1 MVRLR
6 TSKNLLIHKVNKTQ
20 GNLVKMSYFRTL
32 KIDPN
37 HLTIQELFI
46 QEKWLNLNKNN
57 ELHDILARSVP
68 IPVSPAQRET
78 YRLTASQLWQLWEPV
93 TWQPQ
98 REARWVLSS
107 LIKPCFQKIVIV
119 ITWLAQHLPGNL
131 HLLGLSLFDLT
142 QSLLT
147 VNSLLPG

>member
-1 MVRLR
+1 
-6 TSKNLLIHKVNKTQ
+6 
-20 GNLVKMSYFRTL
+20 MSYFRTL

-78 YRLTASQLWQLWEPV
+78 YRLTASQLWQL
-93 TWQPQ
+93 
-98 REARWVLSS
+98 
-107 LIKPCFQKIVIV
+107 
-119 ITWLAQHLPGNL
+119 
-131 HLLGLSLFDLT
+131 
-142 QSLLT
+142 
-147 VNSLLPG
+147 